1 MSLRLLILIGV
12 MEEEELRADELLADD
27 PSCPSG
33 LLQSDDAVREDV
45 ATSCRGASWF

>member
-12 MEEEELRADELLADD
+12 MEEEELRADELLVDD

-33 LLQSDDAVREDV
+33 LLRTDDVVRGDV
-45 ATSCRGASWF
+45 A

>member
-12 MEEEELRADELLADD
+12 MEEEELRADELLVDD

-33 LLQSDDAVREDV
+33 LLRTDDVVCGDV
-45 ATSCRGASWF
+45 A